1 MGFLSPALLAG
12 LLALAVPVIV
22 HLVQR
27 ERRRVVEFP
36 SLMFLRKIPRQAMK
50 RRALRHWPLLA
61 LRLAVLTLL
70 ALAFARPFLRASAVL
85 PAAGGGRD
93 VIVLLD
99 RSMSMGYGDRWDR
112 AREEARRVFGGLGA
126 GDVGSLMLFD
136 TDVEAGPR
144 ATSDRTSLAA
154 AVDTA
159 VLTSRGTRMGPALR
173 AAAGQL
179 DRSRLTRREIVL
191 ISDFQRTA
199 WDRATDARLPP
210 GVVLQTRAIGEP
222 ATSNVVVA
230 GLAFERVPQGTG
242 ERVTATAR
250 IVNRSTTPLGP
261 RGITLEVDGR
271 EIARGLVSAG
281 AGAVASHTF
290 VPFTVGTDPARVSV
304 RVEADALAGDNRFHS
319 VITPAR
325 RVKVLVLQ
333 SAAPSQDASL
343 YLTRA
348 LGVAADP
355 GFAVTTAAASSATPT
370 AINGAEILILNDSP
384 PPAGAAG
391 VALDARVR
399 AGAGLLVALGERS
412 AWPEDAPDLLPGTL
426 GSVVDRSGTRGQTL
440 GFVDYSHP
448 IFEVFKAPRSGDLS
462 AARVYR
468 YRTLTPGSGV
478 LARFDNGAIALA
490 ERRVGAGTVLAWA
503 TSLDSYW
510 NDFALKPVFVP
521 FILQTMRHIGRF
533 GTSAPWHTVG
543 DVIAAAPTGAA
554 ARENGVGA
562 PFVPDE
568 PGFVEVT
575 PRDPA
580 IGRVIAVNVPV
591 EESDLTR
598 VPPEDIAAAVVVPGG
613 AGAAGRA
620 PELTHAEQ
628 ERRQSLWWYLAAALV
643 VLLMI
648 ESVVAGRLPRL
659 S

>member
-1 MGFLSPALLAG
+1 
-12 LLALAVPVIV
+12 
-22 HLVQR
+22 
-27 ERRRVVEFP
+27 
-36 SLMFLRKIPRQAMK
+36 
-50 RRALRHWPLLA
+50 
-61 LRLAVLTLL
+61 
-70 ALAFARPFLRASAVL
+70 
-85 PAAGGGRD
+85 
-93 VIVLLD
+93 
-99 RSMSMGYGDRWDR
+99 
-112 AREEARRVFGGLGA
+112 
-126 GDVGSLMLFD
+126 
-136 TDVEAGPR
+136 
-144 ATSDRTSLAA
+144 
-154 AVDTA
+154 
-159 VLTSRGTRMGPALR
+159 
-173 AAAGQL
+173 
-179 DRSRLTRREIVL
+179 
-191 ISDFQRTA
+191 
-199 WDRATDARLPP
+199 
-210 GVVLQTRAIGEP
+210 
-222 ATSNVVVA
+222 
-230 GLAFERVPQGTG
+230 
-242 ERVTATAR
+242 
-250 IVNRSTTPLGP
+250 
-261 RGITLEVDGR
+261 
-271 EIARGLVSAG
+271 
-281 AGAVASHTF
+281 
-290 VPFTVGTDPARVSV
+290 
-304 RVEADALAGDNRFHS
+304 
-319 VITPAR
+319 
-325 RVKVLVLQ
+325 
-333 SAAPSQDASL
+333 
-343 YLTRA
+343 
-348 LGVAADP
+348 
-355 GFAVTTAAASSATPT
+355 
-370 AINGAEILILNDSP
+370 
-384 PPAGAAG
+384 
-391 VALDARVR
+391 VR

-543 DVIAAAPTGAA
+543 DVIAAAPAGAA